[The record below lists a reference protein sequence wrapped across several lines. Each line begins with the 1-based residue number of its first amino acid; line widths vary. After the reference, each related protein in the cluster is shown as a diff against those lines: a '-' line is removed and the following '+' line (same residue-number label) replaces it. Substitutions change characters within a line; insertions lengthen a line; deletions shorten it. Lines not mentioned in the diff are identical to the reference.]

1 MAPADTS
8 RSPPRRDF
16 AAMEADVEQGAVVKR
31 TQLRDGA
38 TRRHRLDRRF
48 YQGKPRST
56 LWTTPATPPP
66 NDLSSPLPSLEP
78 AARQNAAQFS

>member
-1 MAPADTS
+1 MAARCSAADTS

-38 TRRHRLDRRF
+38 TRRHPLGP
-48 YQGKPRST
+48 QV
-56 LWTTPATPPP
+56 
-66 NDLSSPLPSLEP
+66 LSGE
-78 AARQNAAQFS
+78 AAQHVVDHARNAAAERPE